1 MKKHSYKL
9 PERSAKKD
17 FVFNMFGS
25 TANAA
30 VSVLL
35 LVIVS
40 HLAGETGAGIFSL
53 CFTTAQMM
61 YTVAAFELRNIQ
73 VTDAKREFTFS
84 DVLTFRFIT
93 IIVML
98 IASAVVVA
106 VRGFSGTKA
115 VLTLLLC
122 LYMAMLSVSDVFE
135 GNLHRNG
142 YLFLAGTGLGCEV
155 FLAAVAFSATL
166 AITGN
171 LIVSVI
177 PMIAVIILWVCLF
190 DIPFSNNFSG
200 DGIKLRPKIIKKLF
214 FATLPLFLSV
224 FLNQFAF
231 NTPKYA
237 IDDYLTEID
246 QSHYGFLI
254 MPAFFINLL
263 SIFVFRPQLVSL
275 AEKWNKKDFS
285 GFKKTVTNLY
295 VWVVAATVFAM
306 IAGFVFGIPVL
317 NILYNTHLNDYRG
330 LFMLLLLGGGFSAG
344 STLSVTMLAVIR
356 KQKYGIIAY
365 IITAVLAAFLPG
377 ILVRKIGFAGAVYS
391 YVIEMAVLFAA
402 LFTIFVG
409 CYLLFGKKEGE

>member
-122 LYMAMLSVSDVFE
+122 LYMAMLSVSDRVVDISRSDFGTDSLHKTLLQFTVKE
-135 GNLHRNG
+135 RIDWNIVNLVN
-142 YLFLAGTGLGCEV
+142 LFQ
-155 FLAAVAFSATL
+155 
-166 AITGN
+166 I
-171 LIVSVI
+171 
-177 PMIAVIILWVCLF
+177 
-190 DIPFSNNFSG
+190 
-200 DGIKLRPKIIKKLF
+200 
-214 FATLPLFLSV
+214 
-224 FLNQFAF
+224 
-231 NTPKYA
+231 
-237 IDDYLTEID
+237 
-246 QSHYGFLI
+246 
-254 MPAFFINLL
+254 
-263 SIFVFRPQLVSL
+263 
-275 AEKWNKKDFS
+275 
-285 GFKKTVTNLY
+285 
-295 VWVVAATVFAM
+295 
-306 IAGFVFGIPVL
+306 
-317 NILYNTHLNDYRG
+317 
-330 LFMLLLLGGGFSAG
+330 
-344 STLSVTMLAVIR
+344 
-356 KQKYGIIAY
+356 
-365 IITAVLAAFLPG
+365 
-377 ILVRKIGFAGAVYS
+377 
-391 YVIEMAVLFAA
+391 LFARENG
-402 LFTIFVG
+402 L
-409 CYLLFGKKEGE
+409 